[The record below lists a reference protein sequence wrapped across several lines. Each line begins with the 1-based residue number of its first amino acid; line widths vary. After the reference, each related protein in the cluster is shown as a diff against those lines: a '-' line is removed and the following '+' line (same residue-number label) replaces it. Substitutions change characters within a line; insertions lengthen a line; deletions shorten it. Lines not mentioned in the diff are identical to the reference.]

1 MTVDLVASRVLPTD
15 QLNSCNLCYLLVTA
29 VTVFGDVLGIHT
41 DYRRKQKE
49 EALITAFTSLP
60 LLQS

>member
-1 MTVDLVASRVLPTD
+1 MTVGLVASRVLPTD
-15 QLNSCNLCYLLVTA
+15 QLYICNSCLTA
-29 VTVFGDVLGIHT
+29 VNAFGDVLGSHT

-49 EALITAFTSLP
+49 LTLITAFTSLS